1 MFSLLLCQ
9 NTIIMENKASNNCSS
24 LKEALSK
31 IDKRALVIM
40 ADHFDVKAP
49 KSLPKEDI
57 AEKLSSTILA
67 TAPEWLKRLPPYDIE
82 ILRELSESPIGTRI
96 EKPLLYFPMP
106 SVMYNIIQIDD
117 EKSID
122 EKSNAYYLTDDVHA
136 AVSACISEVFDNDL
150 MREYLQLLQYG
161 YGLLTLYGIISVE
174 HFSDEI
180 EYFPFSSED
189 VVDEL
194 ILMLGNSELF
204 YMCST
209 QLDEKKDQVMLVS
222 PWVENANKVWHE
234 IEKRKNISYKVFEY
248 EEIMAAGQLPYP
260 TFTSEFTVDITN
272 LLSYTDETFEGT
284 KPVEPV
290 EQMLTDIWFCIQ
302 EGESPMAGVE
312 AMLADFPSKHRKLT
326 NEIVGLYS
334 NYQNSLPRWDLK
346 GHSPKEAY
354 ELGIRLQENRN
365 GTFISSNGS
374 PIVNA
379 SPKIGRNDPCPCGS
393 GKKYKNCCGRS

>member
-1 MFSLLLCQ
+1 
-9 NTIIMENKASNNCSS
+9 MENKASNNCSS

-31 IDKRALVIM
+31 IDKRALVFM
-40 ADHFDVKAP
+40 ADHFNVKTSQ
-49 KSLPKEDI
+49 SLHKETI
-57 AEKLSSTILA
+57 AEKLSSTILT

-82 ILRELSESPIGTRI
+82 ILRELSESPTGTRI

-122 EKSNAYYLTDDVHA
+122 EKSSAFYLTDDVHA

-150 MREYLQLLQYG
+150 MREHLRLQQYG

-234 IEKRKNISYKVFEY
+234 IQKRKNIPYKVFEY

-260 TFTSEFTVDITN
+260 TFTSEFTDDITN

-346 GHSPKEAY
+346 GHSPTEVF
-354 ELGIRLQENRN
+354 EMGIKFPETKKYRPED
-365 GTFISSNGS
+365 FINPNGS
-374 PIVNA
+374 PFVNA

-393 GKKYKNCCGRS
+393 GKKYKNCCGRN

>member
-1 MFSLLLCQ
+1 M
-9 NTIIMENKASNNCSS
+9 
-24 LKEALSK
+24 KEALSK
-31 IDKRALVIM
+31 IDKRALVFM

-49 KSLPKEDI
+49 KSFPKEDI
-57 AEKLSSTILA
+57 AEKLSSTILT

-122 EKSNAYYLTDDVHA
+122 EKSNAYYLTDDVHD

-150 MREYLQLLQYG
+150 MREYLRLQQYG

-209 QLDEKKDQVMLVS
+209 QLEENKDEVVLIS
-222 PWVENANKVWHE
+222 PWVENADNVWHE
-234 IEKRKNISYKVFEY
+234 IQKHKNIPYKVFEY

-260 TFTSEFTVDITN
+260 MFTSEFTDDITN
-272 LLSYTDETFEGT
+272 LLSYTDETFEDT

-346 GHSPKEAY
+346 GHSPTEAF
-354 ELGIRLQENRN
+354 EMGIKTKKNRPDIN
-365 GTFISSNGS
+365 PNGS
-374 PIVNA
+374 PFVNA
-379 SPKIGRNDPCPCGS
+379 NPKIGRNDPCPCGS
-393 GKKYKNCCGRS
+393 GKKYKNCCGKN